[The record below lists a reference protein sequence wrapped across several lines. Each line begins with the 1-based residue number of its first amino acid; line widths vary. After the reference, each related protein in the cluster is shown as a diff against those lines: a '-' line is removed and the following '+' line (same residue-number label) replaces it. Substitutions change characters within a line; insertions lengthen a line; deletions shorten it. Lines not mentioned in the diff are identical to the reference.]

1 MQHTAMIKRLFN
13 NKNQLGLLALSP
25 LFLVI
30 SSFNDGIS
38 IGLISLVLIVSL
50 TSILY
55 FLSNFISTQQRLV
68 SVLIIGVTVI
78 LIARML
84 LNSEFYFVADKIGLF
99 LSLLVINSLVLSL
112 GEEVFSKQ
120 DYKSTLIYVL
130 SIAVAL
136 LILFIILGSL
146 KGLLEMFSI
155 INSPAGI
162 FILLGLLF
170 ATINFLKTSKVT
182 DQLKE

>member
-25 LFLVI
+25 LFLVV
-30 SSFNDGIS
+30 SSLNNGVRL
-38 IGLISLVLIVSL
+38 GLILLILILILSS
-50 TSILY
+50 TLY
-55 FLSNFISTQQRLV
+55 FISNFIPSQQRLV
-68 SVLIIGVTVI
+68 SVLVIGVTVI
-78 LIARML
+78 LIARMF

-99 LSLLVINSLVLSL
+99 LPLLVINSLVLSL

-130 SIAVAL
+130 GIGVAL
-136 LILFIILGSL
+136 LIFFIILGFL
-146 KGLLEMFSI
+146 KGFLDMFSI
-155 INSPAGI
+155 IESPAGS

-170 ATINFLKTSKVT
+170 GTINFLKTSKAT
-182 DQLKE
+182 D

>member
-1 MQHTAMIKRLFN
+1 
-13 NKNQLGLLALSP
+13 
-25 LFLVI
+25 
-30 SSFNDGIS
+30 
-38 IGLISLVLIVSL
+38 
-50 TSILY
+50 
-55 FLSNFISTQQRLV
+55 
-68 SVLIIGVTVI
+68 
-78 LIARML
+78 ML

-99 LSLLVINSLVLSL
+99 LPLLVINSLVLSL